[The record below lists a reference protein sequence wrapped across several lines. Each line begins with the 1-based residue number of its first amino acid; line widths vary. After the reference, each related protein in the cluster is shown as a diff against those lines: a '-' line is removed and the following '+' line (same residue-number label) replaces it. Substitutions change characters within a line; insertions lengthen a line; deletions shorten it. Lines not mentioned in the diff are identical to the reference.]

1 MAERVVPVQ
10 NAPVRTIPQQP
21 GNLPRRDPELPPI
34 TGADAELQKEVARI
48 FGEMSVNRDK

>member
-1 MAERVVPVQ
+1 MRPAQ
-10 NAPVRTIPQQP
+10 TMPVRPVIPPQP
-21 GNLPRRDPELPPI
+21 ANLPRRDPEMAPV

>member
-1 MAERVVPVQ
+1 M
-10 NAPVRTIPQQP
+10 PVRPVIPPQP
-21 GNLPRRDPELPPI
+21 AGLPRRDPEMAPA